1 MGVPADKC
9 LPAVFVV
16 ASVFALSVLA
26 QMTVIERQKPSVSVM
41 EVVPEEAEQL
51 ENKQSE
57 VEDQMGR
64 VRMAQPMLRTITI
77 VMGWTAILSNSIYG
91 LFAPRFMG
99 FQQAQLSATYSMAAV
114 MMVATQV
121 AFPRLVA
128 KVGAHRACTL
138 GILAAGAG
146 IGGQSLVRFQP
157 LHSTLYMM
165 NRAGAAIADTSTA
178 TLVASSSG
186 SKEDR
191 SRNLALLTSTRAA
204 ARIITPLLSSKM
216 FELSCKS
223 SRFPGALPFVTAAC
237 FAMAVAPLPTLL
249 LKAEQKKENSP
260 KAPLYRRILE
270 SPKVN
275 LLWNLL
281 GSDPL
286 SSSNHKAW

>member
-1 MGVPADKC
+1 
-9 LPAVFVV
+9 
-16 ASVFALSVLA
+16 
-26 QMTVIERQKPSVSVM
+26 
-41 EVVPEEAEQL
+41 
-51 ENKQSE
+51 
-57 VEDQMGR
+57 
-64 VRMAQPMLRTITI
+64 
-77 VMGWTAILSNSIYG
+77 
-91 LFAPRFMG
+91 
-99 FQQAQLSATYSMAAV
+99 MAAI

-128 KVGAHRACTL
+128 SIGAHRACTL
-138 GILAAGAG
+138 GILAAGTG

-157 LHSTLYMM
+157 LHSTLYMI

-186 SKEDR
+186 SKEAR

-249 LKAEQKKENSP
+249 LKAEQKKKHLP
-260 KAPLYRRILE
+260 KA
-270 SPKVN
+270 
-275 LLWNLL
+275 LL
-281 GSDPL
+281 
-286 SSSNHKAW
+286 